1 MPPRQISPR
10 ASISLQIMEDP
21 TDRQGMFSI
30 IRPLSIA
37 GEAAPPPDPKVPVIV
52 EAMPGKDIAAILNNA
67 EASQIEDLGGGLWSA
82 MVPVR
87 LCSTVYDA
95 PDVSFVESQKQKKS
109 MLEKALLDGVVGLPA
124 ARQVANRGTGIVVGI
139 INSGFDLSHPV
150 FRNAAGA
157 LRVDALLVQSE
168 DGTNREFTTAQL
180 QAGWAPGGNKPG
192 FDDHGH
198 GTHVASI
205 AAGSEF
211 NAMSGVA
218 PDARLVLVKTD
229 FIRLAEATKW
239 CFDKAAGRPAVVNMS
254 LGGHHGGHDGATRE
268 ERAMDQL
275 SGPGR
280 IIVAA
285 AGNERADNI
294 HIGTRF
300 APAQSETAIMDI
312 STRERSATIV
322 CWYNENDVFDV
333 ALISPSGQVMAAPA
347 LNNEQTFVAN
357 GASVRIARI
366 AMANHQATEVLI
378 NVRILPGADFS
389 DFQGWKVRV
398 TCSQAALGRFDAWIT
413 GQSRFRD
420 SAFVETAR
428 TIGMP
433 ATARRVIAVASHVTK
448 NSWRADAGNRTAPA
462 AVVGRSSRF
471 SSRGPTRDGR
481 EKPEISGPGEM
492 ITGALAARLGDVR
505 QSRPRR

>member
-1 MPPRQISPR
+1 MPCWCNPKTAPTGNSPPRSCR
-10 ASISLQIMEDP
+10 
-21 TDRQGMFSI
+21 
-30 IRPLSIA
+30 
-37 GEAAPPPDPKVPVIV
+37 
-52 EAMPGKDIAAILNNA
+52 
-67 EASQIEDLGGGLWSA
+67 
-82 MVPVR
+82 
-87 LCSTVYDA
+87 
-95 PDVSFVESQKQKKS
+95 
-109 MLEKALLDGVVGLPA
+109 
-124 ARQVANRGTGIVVGI
+124 
-139 INSGFDLSHPV
+139 
-150 FRNAAGA
+150 
-157 LRVDALLVQSE
+157 
-168 DGTNREFTTAQL
+168 
-180 QAGWAPGGNKPG
+180 QAGLRGGNKPG

-413 GQSRFRD
+413 GQSRFRELGLRRNCAHHRHAGNGAAGD
-420 SAFVETAR
+420 RGGEPR
-428 TIGMP
+428 DKEQL
-433 ATARRVIAVASHVTK
+433 ARRCRQPDGARGGRRPVEPFLQP
-448 NSWRADAGNRTAPA
+448 RADPRWPRKAGDLRTGRDDHRSACSLTRRCQAIPTAPIT
-462 AVVGRSSRF
+462 
-471 SSRGPTRDGR
+471 RG
-481 EKPEISGPGEM
+481 
-492 ITGALAARLGDVR
+492 AC
-505 QSRPRR
+505 